1 MALVGYTVNGFRFYD
16 NRNQKVINSRDVKF
30 MKCDTV
36 KISFNEKEKCNEEVV
51 DNEEMNIED
60 VDEVDKHEEVIDDT
74 KN

>member
-1 MALVGYTVNGFRFYD
+1 M
-16 NRNQKVINSRDVKF
+16 INSRDVKF